1 MDKYEETSNNI
12 RKSFLNFFKKHS
24 HVEYP
29 SSPLIPRD
37 DPSLLFTNSGM
48 VQFKNFFTGRELPSD
63 KNLVTIQK
71 CIRAGGKH
79 NDLENVGYTPRH
91 HTFFEMLGNFSF
103 GGYFKEDAINM
114 AWQYLTKELCIEKDK
129 LIITIFNEDDESEK
143 LWTKISGFDSGR
155 IIRISSKDNFWSMGE
170 TGPCGPCS
178 EIFFDNGE
186 QFEGGLPGTSGQDGQ
201 RYVEIWNL
209 VFMEYEKDKGNLK
222 KLKTKCVDTGMG
234 LERITALISKTADN
248 YETDLFEFLF
258 KKIEDK
264 CGVKR
269 NKNNL
274 VSLKIISDHLKA
286 ICMLMSEGIL
296 PSNEGRGYV
305 LRRLI
310 RRSLMQVNRIY
321 SNGVVLNQLV
331 KTIVDKYSNFY
342 FELKERV
349 SFIEKNLKIEEDKF
363 METIDIGL
371 NLLNKEIENLKSND
385 FPPEIAFKLYD
396 TYGFPIDVTK
406 NILSEKKI
414 NLDENKYEDIVLN
427 SKSKQK
433 NTWVGSG
440 ENPKDTHFINLK
452 QKIKKTM
459 FLGYNQTNSKCTLKH
474 IFHNRNEV
482 KMLKKIIK
490 I

>member
-1 MDKYEETSNNI
+1 
-12 RKSFLNFFKKHS
+12 
-24 HVEYP
+24 
-29 SSPLIPRD
+29 
-37 DPSLLFTNSGM
+37 M

-349 SFIEKNLKIEEDKF
+349 SFIEKK
-363 METIDIGL
+363 
-371 NLLNKEIENLKSND
+371 
-385 FPPEIAFKLYD
+385 P
-396 TYGFPIDVTK
+396 K
-406 NILSEKKI
+406 N
-414 NLDENKYEDIVLN
+414 
-427 SKSKQK
+427 
-433 NTWVGSG
+433 
-440 ENPKDTHFINLK
+440 
-452 QKIKKTM
+452 
-459 FLGYNQTNSKCTLKH
+459 
-474 IFHNRNEV
+474 RRR
-482 KMLKKIIK
+482 
-490 I
+490 